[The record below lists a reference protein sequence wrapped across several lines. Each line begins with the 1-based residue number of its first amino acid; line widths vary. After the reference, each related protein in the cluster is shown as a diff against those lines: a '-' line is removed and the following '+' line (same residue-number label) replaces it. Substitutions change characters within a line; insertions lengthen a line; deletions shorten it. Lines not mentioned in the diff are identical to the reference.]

1 MGDLC
6 RGGSGV
12 SGVCYDDAECA
23 PSGDACVDNQ
33 YRCGSPACDGSTPD
47 CRGSPGARIDTPTG
61 ANNCGRCGN
70 ACPAGQ
76 TCKGGACGFVCGGD
90 FCPPATTV
98 RQQDGKTDVLDG
110 PYADTKEQFAGYFIH
125 HRPGPR

>member
-6 RGGSGV
+6 RGGTGV
-12 SGVCYDDAECA
+12 SGVRYDDAECA
-23 PSGDACVDNQ
+23 PSGDARVGNQ
-33 YRCGSPACDGSTPD
+33 CRCDGRTPD
-47 CRGSPGARIDTPTG
+47 CCGSPGARTDTPTD
-61 ANNCGRCGN
+61 ANNRGRCGN

-76 TCKGGACGFVCGGD
+76 TCQGGVGGFVWGGG
-90 FCPPATTV
+90 FCPATTAV